1 MQSANVWIPVTTA
14 VMTAVLS
21 GAILLLLQWLVT
33 PRIELNKTIQQEQWK
48 TKRDAFLKAIELIDR
63 QLESTRWR
71 GPDMKDY
78 VPDYSK
84 APTQDEKNEQLR
96 LLLLL
101 SHNPQIW
108 RMFVDVFDKGI
119 SPTVRAT
126 YISLLREELFG
137 STAKID
143 PDQVPYFLHPPPDQL
158 RAATEAIENS
168 STRQPGQA

>member
-48 TKRDAFLKAIELIDR
+48 TKRDAFLKA
-63 QLESTRWR
+63 
-71 GPDMKDY
+71 
-78 VPDYSK
+78 
-84 APTQDEKNEQLR
+84 
-96 LLLLL
+96 
-101 SHNPQIW
+101 
-108 RMFVDVFDKGI
+108 KGI

-158 RAATEAIENS
+158 RTATEAIENS
-168 STRQPGQA
+168 ATRQPGQA